1 MANKTVS
8 NLNELT
14 TVSNSDVLLVETATE
29 TLKVTK
35 GNLLKEVNEQLNA
48 KSNASHTHDEYVTE
62 NELNSK
68 GLATETF
75 VTNKIA
81 EASLSGGEVDLS
93 GYATEEYVNSK
104 VAENTDKITVLNATV
119 QNHLINHPNG
129 SDALTIVKP
138 VFSNTNPHATNPL
151 DIETYAGGENQPMH
165 PKVLYFENKWN
176 GYKYWMAYTPLPNE
190 DNENPC
196 IAVSNDMINWTVPS
210 GLENPLAWKPSTG
223 GYNSDTHLVYV
234 SKTDTLECWYRRIYT
249 GVQKEE
255 FFRRTSKDGVIWTT
269 EESCF
274 MSEGSITQNLSP
286 AIIFEENKYK
296 MWTFASSP
304 TFRYYESENGKD
316 WTKIKDITLNGGNWW
331 HGDVIHTS
339 NGYEMLLYVNSG
351 GKVFYTRSAD
361 NETFQTPVV
370 VLEPTGNA
378 TDWDSKNLY
387 RSSFFIKDGF
397 YYIFYSGQKMDTN
410 EWKIGLTR
418 GTTPTLLNGLDSF
431 RNLTLEEAILDLYDL
446 IGGGASTSSI
456 PVESVSLNKNE
467 LSIKQGDT
475 FELIAGF
482 TPINATNKTITWS
495 SSNHSIAT
503 VTNGIVKG
511 IANGNCVITATS
523 NNGKSSSCNVTVAEE
538 VTSPDSPNTG
548 ALVQEGLIAHL
559 DARDGSGSQTTWND
573 RTANGNDFELFNF
586 KNNSTSGWDGASLI
600 FNGIDNYCEALTPTE
615 IKGFSNS
622 TKKGISFCIT
632 FTPNSL
638 NGQQDLFDIK
648 RGNKGRFLILNNK
661 IQFQQGGLITP
672 TTPATFEVGK
682 TYDCVFTY
690 YSSDNIIPGERRFK
704 MYINGESSYEYE
716 DNIFINYDT
725 SDLNMTI
732 GSEGGTL
739 AFANMKLHSIKIYNR
754 ELTLEEVLQNYE
766 YEKSIN
772 R

>member
-35 GNLLKEVNEQLNA
+35 GNLLKEVNQQLNA
-48 KSNASHTHDEYVTE
+48 KSDANHTHDEYVTE

-75 VTNKIA
+75 VTQK
-81 EASLSGGEVDLS
+81 
-93 GYATEEYVNSK
+93 T
-104 VAENTDKITVLNATV
+104 AENTEKITILNDTV

-129 SDALTIVKP
+129 SDTSTIVKP

-151 DIETYAGGENQPMH
+151 DIKTYAGGQNQPMH

-255 FFRRTSKDGVIWTT
+255 FFRRTSKDGVIWTA

-274 MSEGSITQNLSP
+274 VSEGSITQNLSP
-286 AIIFEENKYK
+286 AIIFEEDKYK

-304 TFRYYESENGKD
+304 TFKYYESENGTD

-339 NGYEMLLYVNSG
+339 NGYEMLLYVNAG

-361 NETFQTPVV
+361 NGAYQTPVV
-370 VLEPTGNA
+370 ILEPTGNV
-378 TDWDSKNLY
+378 TDWDSQNLY

-397 YYIFYSGQKMDTN
+397 YYIFYSGQKMDTR

-418 GTTPTLLNGLDSF
+418 GTTPTSLNGLDSF
-431 RNLTLEEAILDLYDL
+431 INLTLEEAILDLYDL
-446 IGGGASTSSI
+446 MGNSGSTSSVPI
-456 PVESVSLNKNE
+456 ESVSLNKNE
-467 LSIKQGDT
+467 LSIKKGDT
-475 FELIAGF
+475 FELIARI
-482 TPINATNKTITWS
+482 TPSNATNKTITWS

-511 IANGNCVITATS
+511 IANGDCVITAAS
-523 NNGKSSSCNVTVAEE
+523 NNGKSSSCNVVVTEE
-538 VTSPDSPNTG
+538 PVSPEFPDSPNTG
-548 ALVQEGLIAHL
+548 TLVQEGLVAHL
-559 DARDGSGSQTTWND
+559 DARDGSGNQTIWSD
-573 RTANGNDFELFNF
+573 RTANGNDFELCNF
-586 KNNSTSGWDGASLI
+586 KNNSASGWDGASLI
-600 FNGIDNYCEALTPTE
+600 FDGINNYCKALTPTQ
-615 IKGFSNS
+615 IKGLSNNS
-622 TKKGISFCIT
+622 VKEISFCIT

-638 NGQQDLFDIK
+638 DGQQDVFDVK
-648 RGNKGRFLILNNK
+648 TGNRGRFLILNNK
-661 IQFQQGGLITP
+661 IQFQQGGLVTP
-672 TTPATFEVGK
+672 VTPATFEVGK
-682 TYDCVFTY
+682 PYDCVFTY
-690 YSSDNIIPGERRFK
+690 YFSDATIPAVRRYR
-704 MYINGESSYEYE
+704 MYINGEISYEFE
-716 DNIFINYDT
+716 DNNPNPYVLT
-725 SDLNMTI
+725 DLSMGI
-732 GSEGGTL
+732 GSENGTS
-739 AFANMKLHSIKIYNR
+739 AFANMKFHSIKIYNK
-754 ELTLEEVLQNYE
+754 ELSSEEILQNYE
-766 YEKSIN
+766 YEKSIQ